1 MPLDPNVKLML
12 DAMSSARMNPFE
24 NDILSSTAAE
34 LRGALA
40 ANRVPAPEVPIAR
53 FDDRMIAGHGGEP
66 IPVRIFWP
74 DTDPSPKPGIVF
86 FHGGGWVIGG
96 LDTHEGA
103 ARMLAN
109 ATGAVVV
116 FVDYRLAPEAQFPV
130 PAEDCYEGLL
140 WTVEHA
146 AALGI
151 DASRL
156 AVAGDSA
163 GGNLAAVVALM
174 TRDRNGPALRHQL
187 LVYPCTDMDPTRWP
201 SMTENKSGYFL
212 TTDSMVWFYD
222 QYVPEL
228 AERTNPYASPIHATD
243 LSGLPPAFVITAE
256 FDPLRDEGE
265 AYAARL
271 AEAGVPTEV
280 QRYDGMIHGFFG
292 MTAMFEQA
300 REAHAA
306 ASARLVA
313 ALA

>member
-12 DAMSSARMNPFE
+12 DAMRAANMNPFE
-24 NDILSSTAAE
+24 DNILAKTAGE
-34 LRGALA
+34 LRAALA

-53 FDDRMIAGHGGEP
+53 YEDRTFAGHDGAP
-66 IPVRIFWP
+66 VPVRIFWP
-74 DTDPSPKPGIVF
+74 DTDPAPKPAVVF

-96 LDTHEGA
+96 LDTHEGS
-103 ARMLAN
+103 ARQLAN

-130 PAEDCYEGLL
+130 PAEDCYAGLV
-140 WTVEHA
+140 WTVEQS

-151 DASRL
+151 DPNRI

-174 TRDRNGPALRHQL
+174 ARDRKGPALRHQL
-187 LVYPCTDMDPTRWP
+187 LIYPCTDMQPDRWP
-201 SMTENKSGYFL
+201 SMSENENGFFL

-222 QYVPEL
+222 QYAPE
-228 AERTNPYASPIHATD
+228 AADRTNPYASPIHATD

-271 AEAGVPTEV
+271 AAAGVPCDV

-292 MTAMFEQA
+292 MSAMFEQA
-300 REAHAA
+300 RTANAVAA
-306 ASARLVA
+306 EKLKA